1 MRKWKQALALVLA
14 LVMTLSLVALP
25 SFAEGEGDGGGTAA
39 TQPVWPAEGSIKLDK
54 DAKAVEGQKN
64 LWEVTLGIQG
74 KNYKTTSDV
83 VLVIDNSNSM
93 YYANGV
99 DSSNGYE
106 SASKAPRMKN
116 TIAAAKAFADKLLT
130 ENSTTRIALVVYGTN
145 VHWSTDFYD
154 AAHKSDLTKKL
165 GEISQ
170 DSDNG
175 GTNQQ
180 AGIHKAQELLAASTG
195 KQKNI
200 VILSDGEA
208 TFCYE
213 VTAVNQSAPLEFDY
227 ELLKESNCGI
237 GSHNTPTVQL
247 NATEPK
253 GDTALTIKSC
263 NYNTV
268 IGQGNKFALKDQS
281 YSLSVNGYFN
291 HPQVTGSF
299 KCSHFMATEQTWN
312 YTIDANNSNGQNN
325 STVHFTGY
333 ETKDTTFSTRVSSLD
348 VTNSGQST
356 IWEANTAKTAGT
368 TIFSVALQAGT
379 NGENTL
385 KSCATDAAK
394 GYFAIGQNDNVEQ
407 KLTSAFEAIA
417 GSIAIAASN
426 GSVADTMGE
435 NVQLSFS
442 GTAPVITT
450 DKAVY
455 DAGEADVYISQGS
468 ATYDAVARRINWT
481 VGNVREGDNPIM
493 KYKVTVKEG
502 YNPSTNE
509 VLDANKEATFSYKN
523 YLGEDTVGTFPVPQ
537 VTVGGGNIL
546 VHYYLVNDQ
555 GKPINENGAVVES
568 PALAEQVKP
577 AAYHEVDGS
586 TGLSYNIP
594 YTVSHDNVAN
604 YNYFGSYIL
613 NNGDLIKGDFV
624 EVTLTA
630 ANSNQHVWFAYT
642 QTFNVVHV
650 RMDENGA
657 AKTVQ
662 TDTYTVSA
670 SFNLTDKVNK
680 DKDGNAVTEGTF
692 LYGGAF
698 QDAACTTAYP
708 FAEGETGLSFAPKAG
723 QTYYI
728 WEVPSAYLVPK
739 TLDCW
744 EHNTEG
750 QLDVIGYYML
760 SVIDREVYKEVGFYV
775 NDVRTPANQR
785 TYKAID
791 EDRGTTVVNLPEG
804 QSVAFEGITI
814 NLKQEGQSDSYTPSD
829 LVPADKYG
837 YMLCYGLDKNTYWS
851 EAGKAVSYYPYWVT
865 LDGVEV
871 TNNVTRVGTYQGV
884 GHDRIQT
891 ANESRTAGCTV
902 PAAAETQLL
911 TMAFYCADGTPITAD
926 VPTVEDVT
934 VTVVDGAKT
943 YELTVPVGTSA
954 RDQISYQAPVGKV
967 FAGWFT
973 DEACTTPAN
982 LDSITQD
989 TTIYAKYVSD
999 SYLDLHYARNGL
1011 FRLRGVTLISAV
1023 DNPANYQESGIIVD
1037 GEKLPVAYAAR
1048 YRLFYTAS
1056 GLFGAA
1062 RNAKLMIAH
1071 QSLSGSG
1078 TLEVTPYW
1086 VTKDGTTVLGE
1097 NHTLHY
1103 NTRTIWE

>member
-14 LVMTLSLVALP
+14 LVMALSLVALP
-25 SFAEGEGDGGGTAA
+25 SFAEGEETGGGTES

-54 DAKAVEGQKN
+54 DAKAVGGQEN

-83 VLVIDNSNSM
+83 VLVIDCSGSM
-93 YYANGV
+93 DEGT
-99 DSSNGYE
+99 
-106 SASKAPRMKN
+106 KLTN
-116 TIAAAKAFADKLLT
+116 TRAAAKAFGDKLLT
-130 ENSTTRIALVVYGTN
+130 EGSTTRIAIVTFIDTATAYNNGHFYTASELV
-145 VHWSTDFYD
+145 DFKDAVD
-154 AAHKSDLTKKL
+154 AATYA
-165 GEISQ
+165 
-170 DSDNG
+170 NG

-180 AGIHKAQELLAASTG
+180 AGIHVAQQLLASASSTG

-200 VILSDGEA
+200 VILSDGEPTYSHPFVA
-208 TFCYE
+208 TATYSGCEAWTRIDCPWGGSITNIGAFAPSYSDIVGAGNSFTMNYNAA
-213 VTAVNQSAPLEFDY
+213 VTAT
-227 ELLKESNCGI
+227 C
-237 GSHNTPTVQL
+237 
-247 NATEPK
+247 PK
-253 GDTALTIKSC
+253 HGD
-263 NYNTV
+263 
-268 IGQGNKFALKDQS
+268 
-281 YSLSVNGYFN
+281 
-291 HPQVTGSF
+291 
-299 KCSHFMATEQTWN
+299 
-312 YTIDANNSNGQNN
+312 
-325 STVHFTGY
+325 ST
-333 ETKDTTFSTRVSSLD
+333 TKDYVYNLNGTYTTSKGTDNGVA
-348 VTNSGQST
+348 T
-356 IWEANTAKTAGT
+356 IWEANQAKAAGT

-407 KLTSAFEAIA
+407 KLTAAFEAIA

-426 GSVADTMGE
+426 GSVADTMGDE
-435 NVQLSFS
+435 VQLSFS
-442 GTAPVITT
+442 GAAPVITN

-455 DAGEADVYISQGS
+455 DAGNADVYISQGS
-468 ATYDAVARRINWT
+468 ATYDTTNRQINWN

-502 YNPSTNE
+502 YNPHTGE
-509 VLDANKEATFSYKN
+509 VLDANKSATFSYKN

-546 VHYYLVNDQ
+546 VHYYLVNGQ
-555 GKPINENGAVVES
+555 GQPINENGAVVES
-568 PALAEQVKP
+568 PALAKQVKT
-577 AAYHEVDGS
+577 AAYHEENGS
-586 TGLSYNIP
+586 TGLSYNTP

-613 NNGDLIKGDFV
+613 NNGDLIKGDSV

-630 ANSNQHVWFAYT
+630 ANSNQHVWFAYY

-723 QTYYI
+723 ETYYI

-739 TLDCW
+739 TLAGW
-744 EHNTEG
+744 EHN
-750 QLDVIGYYML
+750 QDNKLDVIAFYMMAG
-760 SVIDREVYKEVGFYV
+760 IDREYYAGVGFTV
-775 NDVRTPANQR
+775 NGEDKLSNQNTLIDYSTGDNQGSTKVVSLTP
-785 TYKAID
+785 
-791 EDRGTTVVNLPEG
+791 G
-804 QSVAFEGITI
+804 QSAGFQSVE
-814 NLKQEGQSDSYTPSD
+814 LKRKDGNTQTYTVTNV
-829 LVPADKYG
+829 VPG
-837 YMLCYGLDKNTYWS
+837 YNKGFIACYGLAQADWKNTDVTTTYT
-851 EAGKAVSYYPYWVT
+851 PYWIT
-865 LDGVEV
+865 LDGVKV
-871 TNNVTRVGTYQGV
+871 TSGVTRTATYQGV
-884 GHDRIQT
+884 GYQRLATNNTGDASNPVYAKNTQT
-891 ANESRTAGCTV
+891 ATRLMTFASY
-902 PAAAETQLL
+902 L
-911 TMAFYCADGTPITAD
+911 ADSTPIAQET
-926 VPTVEDVT
+926 PTVENVT
-934 VTVVDGAKT
+934 VTVRDSNNTTQV
-943 YELTVPVGTSA
+943 EIPCGTSA

-999 SYLDLHYARNGL
+999 SYLDLHYVRNGL

-1037 GEKLPVAYAAR
+1037 GEKLPVAYANR
-1048 YRLFYTAS
+1048 YMLLNTPAS
-1056 GLFGAA
+1056 LFGAA
-1062 RNAKLMIAH
+1062 RNAKLMIAR

-1103 NTRTIWE
+1103 NTRTVWE

>member
-1 MRKWKQALALVLA
+1 MKKWKQALALVLA
-14 LVMTLSLVALP
+14 LVMALSLVALP
-25 SFAEGEGDGGGTAA
+25 SFAEGEETGGGTAA

-54 DAKAVEGQKN
+54 DAKAVGGQEN

-83 VLVIDNSNSM
+83 VLVIDCSGSM
-93 YYANGV
+93 KEG
-99 DSSNGYE
+99 
-106 SASKAPRMKN
+106 SKLTN
-116 TIAAAKAFADKLLT
+116 TRKAAKAFGDKLLT
-130 ENSTTRIALVVYGTN
+130 ENSSTRIAIVTFIDEATAHNNG
-145 VHWSTDFYD
+145 HFYTASELSAFETAVD
-154 AAHKSDLTKKL
+154 EATYA
-165 GEISQ
+165 
-170 DSDNG
+170 NG

-195 KQKNI
+195 RQKNI

-208 TFCYE
+208 TYSHRITGK
-213 VTAVNQSAPLEFDY
+213 VTCTNDIY
-227 ELLKESNCGI
+227 I
-237 GSHNTPTVQL
+237 GSNIIGTKYY
-247 NATEPK
+247 ATSDIDWATAQIQCDYSSNRIDGSG
-253 GDTALTIKSC
+253 GDFYFKKNRNLTISGCGKK
-263 NYNTV
+263 
-268 IGQGNKFALKDQS
+268 GGDS
-281 YSLSVNGYFN
+281 YITHGI
-291 HPQVTGSF
+291 P
-299 KCSHFMATEQTWN
+299 
-312 YTIDANNSNGQNN
+312 
-325 STVHFTGY
+325 
-333 ETKDTTFSTRVSSLD
+333 
-348 VTNSGQST
+348 T
-356 IWEANTAKTAGT
+356 IWEANQAKKAGT

-385 KSCATDAAK
+385 KYCATDPAK
-394 GYFAIGQNDNVEQ
+394 GYFAIANNDDVET
-407 KLTSAFEAIA
+407 KLNAAFTAIA
-417 GSIAIAASN
+417 GSIAIAAKA
-426 GSVADTMGE
+426 GTVADTMGDE
-435 NVQLSFS
+435 VQLSFS
-442 GTAPVITT
+442 DAAPVITN

-455 DAGEADVYISQGS
+455 DAGNADVYISQGS
-468 ATYDAVARRINWT
+468 ATYDANARRINWN

-502 YNPSTNE
+502 SNPSTGE
-509 VLDANKEATFSYKN
+509 VLDANESATFSYKN

-555 GKPINENGAVVES
+555 GQPINENGAVVES
-568 PALAEQVKP
+568 PALAKQVKT
-577 AAYHEVDGS
+577 AAYHEENGS
-586 TGLSYNIP
+586 TGLPYNIP
-594 YTVSHDNVAN
+594 YMVSHDNVAN

-613 NNGDLIKGDFV
+613 NDSNLTKGDSV
-624 EVTLTA
+624 DVTLTA
-630 ANSNQHVWFAYT
+630 ANSNQHVWFAYY

-708 FAEGETGLSFAPKAG
+708 FAEDETGLSFAPKAG
-723 QTYYI
+723 ETYYI
-728 WEVPSAYLVPK
+728 WEVPNAYLIPK
-739 TLDCW
+739 ALVGW
-744 EHNTEG
+744 EHN
-750 QLDVIGYYML
+750 QDNKLDVIAFYMMAG
-760 SVIDREVYKEVGFYV
+760 IDREYYAGVGFTV
-775 NDVRTPANQR
+775 NGEDMLSSQNTL
-785 TYKAID
+785 ID
-791 EDRGTTVVNLPEG
+791 YSTGNTKVVNLTLG
-804 QSVAFEGITI
+804 QSAGFQSVE
-814 NLKQEGQSDSYTPSD
+814 LKRKDGNTQTYTVTNV
-829 LVPADKYG
+829 VPG
-837 YMLCYGLDKNTYWS
+837 YNKGFIACYGLAQAVWKNTNVTTTYT
-851 EAGKAVSYYPYWVT
+851 PYWIT
-865 LDGVEV
+865 LDGVKV
-871 TNNVTRVGTYQGV
+871 TSGVTRTATYQGV
-884 GHDRIQT
+884 GYQRLTTVDAGDAGKPVYAKNTQT
-891 ANESRTAGCTV
+891 ATRLMTFASY
-902 PAAAETQLL
+902 L
-911 TMAFYCADGTPITAD
+911 ADSTPIAQET
-926 VPTVEDVT
+926 PTVENVT
-934 VTVVDGAKT
+934 VTVRDSNKT
-943 YELTVPVGTSA
+943 TQVEIPCGTSA
-954 RDQISYQAPVGKV
+954 RDQISYQAPAGKV

-1037 GEKLPVAYAAR
+1037 GVKVPVAYANR

-1062 RNAKLMIAH
+1062 RNAKLMITQ

-1103 NTRTIWE
+1103 NTRTIWK

>member
-1 MRKWKQALALVLA
+1 MKKWKQALALVLA
-14 LVMTLSLVALP
+14 LVMALSLVALP
-25 SFAEGEGDGGGTAA
+25 SFAEGEETGGGTET

-54 DAKAVEGQKN
+54 DAKAVEGHEN

-83 VLVIDNSNSM
+83 VLVIDCSGSM
-93 YYANGV
+93 KEG
-99 DSSNGYE
+99 
-106 SASKAPRMKN
+106 SKLTN
-116 TIAAAKAFADKLLT
+116 TRKAAKAFGDKLLT
-130 ENSTTRIALVVYGTN
+130 ENSSTRIAIVTFIDEATAHNNG
-145 VHWSTDFYD
+145 HFYTASELSAFETAVD
-154 AAHKSDLTKKL
+154 EATYA
-165 GEISQ
+165 
-170 DSDNG
+170 NG

-195 KQKNI
+195 RQKNI

-208 TFCYE
+208 TYSHRITGK
-213 VTAVNQSAPLEFDY
+213 VTCTNDIY
-227 ELLKESNCGI
+227 I
-237 GSHNTPTVQL
+237 GSNIIGTKYY
-247 NATEPK
+247 ATSDIDWATAQIQCDYSSNRIDGSG
-253 GDTALTIKSC
+253 GDFYFEKNRNLTISGCGKK
-263 NYNTV
+263 
-268 IGQGNKFALKDQS
+268 GGDS
-281 YSLSVNGYFN
+281 YITHGI
-291 HPQVTGSF
+291 P
-299 KCSHFMATEQTWN
+299 
-312 YTIDANNSNGQNN
+312 
-325 STVHFTGY
+325 
-333 ETKDTTFSTRVSSLD
+333 
-348 VTNSGQST
+348 T
-356 IWEANTAKTAGT
+356 IWEANQAKAAGT

-385 KSCATDAAK
+385 KSCATDPAK
-394 GYFAIGQNDNVEQ
+394 GYFAIANNDDVET
-407 KLTSAFEAIA
+407 KLNAAFTAIA
-417 GSIAIAASN
+417 GSIAIAAKA
-426 GSVADTMGE
+426 GTVADTMGDE
-435 NVQLSFS
+435 VQLSFS
-442 GTAPVITT
+442 DAAPVITN

-455 DAGEADVYISQGS
+455 DAGNADVYISQGS
-468 ATYDAVARRINWT
+468 ATYDADARRINWT

-502 YNPSTNE
+502 SNPSTGE
-509 VLDANKEATFSYKN
+509 VLDANESATFSYKN

-555 GKPINENGAVVES
+555 GQPINENGAVVES
-568 PALAEQVKP
+568 PALAKQVKT
-577 AAYHEVDGS
+577 AAYHEENGS

-613 NNGDLIKGDFV
+613 NDSNLTKGDSV
-624 EVTLTA
+624 DVTLTA
-630 ANSNQHVWFAYT
+630 ANSNQHVWFAYY

-680 DKDGNAVTEGTF
+680 DKDDNAVTEGTF

-723 QTYYI
+723 ETYYI
-728 WEVPSAYLVPK
+728 WEVPNTYLKPMA
-739 TLDCW
+739 LSCW

-750 QLDVIGYYML
+750 QLDVIGFYMV
-760 SVIDREVYKEVGFYV
+760 SAIDRSLYKEAGFYV
-775 NDVRTPANQR
+775 NSSRTTANQM
-785 TYKAID
+785 TYEAID
-791 EDRGTTVVNLPEG
+791 EARTTVASLPEG
-804 QSVAFEGITI
+804 QSVAFKGITI
-814 NLKQEGQSDSYTPSD
+814 NLKQEGQSNSYTAAS
-829 LVPADKYG
+829 VVTGDKYG
-837 YMLCYGLDKNTYWS
+837 YMLCYGLDKNTYWPQ
-851 EAGKAVSYYPYWVT
+851 AGASVSYYPYWVT

-871 TNNVTRVGTYQGV
+871 TNSVTRTGTYQGT
-884 GHDRIQT
+884 GAGKIKSTD
-891 ANESRTAGCTV
+891 ESRTADCTV
-902 PAAAETQLL
+902 PAVAETQLL
-911 TMAFYCADGTPITAD
+911 TMASYCADGTPISAD

-934 VTVVDGAKT
+934 VTVVDGSSTIEVKVA
-943 YELTVPVGTSA
+943 PNGSI
-954 RDQISYQAPVGKV
+954 RDQVAYQAPAGKV
-967 FAGWFT
+967 FAGWFADQAYT
-973 DEACTTPAN
+973 IPAD
-982 LDSITQD
+982 LDQVTED

-1037 GEKLPVAYAAR
+1037 GVKVPVAYANR

-1062 RNAKLMIAH
+1062 RNARLMITQ
-1071 QSLSGSG
+1071 QSFSGSG

-1086 VTKDGTTVLGE
+1086 VTLDGTEVHGVT
-1097 NHTLHY
+1097 HTLHY